1 MANLGVGPVRAGE
14 RVGALDVL
22 RGVAVCGILLMNI
35 PLMGWSALRPQHPTG
50 KPLLDADWISFSVQK
65 LVFEGSMRGLFT
77 LLFGAGMLIMLR
89 SLDGDATRPP
99 AQAYFTRCFALML
112 LGVAQ
117 FALFLWPGE
126 ILFNY
131 GVTGLALFLFRRA
144 QVRVLLTAAAALLI
158 TMSVA
163 IGTPGLKRAEMLEKA
178 EAAAALQAAKKPLT
192 DEQTKALEAKK
203 EFLEKIHP
211 KPAALAEEQAKRTS
225 YPGVLTWSAAFW
237 ADFNLTGESLAYL
250 GESLAF
256 MLLGMALFQLNV
268 LGGERPLGFYLLLAA
283 GGYGLG
289 MLVRVPIHLIQWQA
303 GFESTPVTAALGGFA
318 YEAGRL
324 PTTLG
329 LLGLVL
335 ALHKLRVLGPL
346 EGALKA
352 IGRLALTN
360 YTLESVLTS
369 ILFYGLGW
377 YERFTFGGLMAV
389 CAGVWV
395 VLGVFSVLWLRRWE
409 MGPAEWLL
417 RSLTYGR
424 WQPLGRARP
433 VGAVAPAAAE

>member
-1 MANLGVGPVRAGE
+1 MPSIAPE
-14 RVGALDVL
+14 HPPTP
-22 RGVAVCGILLMNI
+22 AV
-35 PLMGWSALRPQHPTG
+35 
-50 KPLLDADWISFSVQK
+50 LDADWIAFLVQNV
-65 LVFEGSMRGLFT
+65 VFAGSMRGLFT

-89 SLDGDATRPP
+89 SLDGDAAQPP

-117 FALFLWPGE
+117 FAVFLWPGE

-131 GVTGLALFLFRRA
+131 GVVGLALFLFRRA
-144 QVRVLLTAAAALLI
+144 QVRVLLTAAAAVLVA
-158 TMSVA
+158 MSIA
-163 IGTPGLKRAEMLEKA
+163 IGAPGIKRAETLQIA
-178 EAAAALQAAKKPLT
+178 QTAATLQAAKKPLT

-203 EFLEKIHP
+203 EMDEKRHP
-211 KPAALAEEQAKRTS
+211 KPEALAKERAQRTS
-225 YPGVLTWSAAFW
+225 FPGVLAWSTSFW
-237 ADFNLTGESLAYL
+237 TEFNFTGEALAFL

-256 MLLGMALFQLNV
+256 MLLGMALFRLNV
-268 LGGERPLGFYLLLAA
+268 LGGERSLGFYLALA
-283 GGYGLG
+283 GGGYAVGLTIRG
-289 MLVRVPIHLIQWQA
+289 VMQCAQWQA
-303 GFESTPVTAALGGFA
+303 GFEPTPTLMALSGFL

-324 PTTLG
+324 PTTIG

-335 ALHKLRVLGPL
+335 AFHKLRAFGPL
-346 EGALKA
+346 EIALKA

-369 ILFYGLGW
+369 VLFYGLG
-377 YERFTFGGLMAV
+377 YYDRFTFGGLMAV
-389 CAGVWV
+389 SAGIWV

-424 WQPLGRARP
+424 WQALGRAQPSAAP
-433 VGAVAPAAAE
+433 VAAPAE